1 MPILVV
7 QRGHC
12 HRKAGSTGTT
22 GEQAYA
28 TAVAKACQNLLHG
41 HAGWQVRT
49 ILADEPL
56 DAYRGDAFVAIHC
69 DGSTSPSACG
79 ASVGY
84 RTPEGQRLAQAWKRA
99 YAARGWSA
107 GFRADNYTEA
117 LAGYYGTRNAVTV
130 GTRRA
135 FIAECGFRTNARD
148 RALLDAPEGPS
159 RVALAIADALGI
171 PHAEEG
177 FLMALNEN
185 QQESVLDGAH
195 RVLGITRQ
203 RYWRQDGDRHVECG
217 RNDPG
222 AEPVTLPDRL
232 DTAHL
237 ATRVGQLH
245 QKLDALTEAV
255 AKLTEAIDPS
265 GQNGP

>member
-12 HRKAGSTGTT
+12 HRKTGATGTT

-41 HAGWQVRT
+41 RGGWQVQV

-56 DAYRGDAFVAIHC
+56 AAYQGDAFVAIHC
-69 DGSTSPSACG
+69 DGSTSASARG

-84 RTPEGQRLAQAWKRA
+84 RTPEGQRLAKAWKRA
-99 YAARGWSA
+99 YAARGWSS
-107 GFRADNYTEA
+107 GFRADNYTDP
-117 LAGYYGTRNAVTV
+117 LAGYYGTRNAVAV
-130 GTRRA
+130 GNRRA
-135 FIAECGFRTNARD
+135 FIAECGFRTNAKD
-148 RALLDAPEGPS
+148 RAALDAPGGPS
-159 RVALAIADALGI
+159 RVALAIGDALGI

-177 FLMALNEN
+177 FLMTLNEN

-203 RYWRQDGDRHVECG
+203 RYWRQDGDRQVECG

-245 QKLDALTEAV
+245 QKVDALADAV
-255 AKLTEAIDPS
+255 AKLAAAVAPP
-265 GQNGP
+265 GQNG